1 MMSRPEGAQSEYPI
15 DNFPIRRGFHPFV
28 EMEHTLLEVER
39 SEFSNNEELPM
50 IYTFPNKPS
59 VKYRKINAHKLVEKK
74 ILTSGKLLLSIVY
87 TLKSTRNAEKIFN
100 CRQIFQIDDEIF
112 IFIEYKYDKP
122 YDVLIDENRQ
132 KIESLEGL
140 LICNDLYDVLDDFLL
155 WLVEVDPIGFELLRR
170 MNRDGFTDN
179 LEITEEIWPMH
190 DSDSFMDR
198 WFNQMVDY
206 ADTIELSIK
215 ADVDNIIFFI
225 GLKSAIS
232 TAHSFTSSDDFQRL
246 EREDWVH
253 VRNRQEDLDDE
264 DDLDN
269 DEELDFDND
278 DEIAD
283 LTDEEIEQLRK
294 EAIERRA
301 AVTKFLFVDLPP
313 DLKRLI
319 LDLMDRVVKKI
330 GEEDALISN
339 HELMRFTEG
348 SDIYTERQ
356 ISSQV
361 AKLLR
366 LLT

>member
-1 MMSRPEGAQSEYPI
+1 MMSRSEGAQSEYQA

-39 SEFSNNEELPM
+39 SEFSNTEELP
-50 IYTFPNKPS
+50 IVYTFSNKPS
-59 VKYRKINAHKLVEKK
+59 VKYRKINAHKLIEKK

-87 TLKSTRNAEKIFN
+87 TLRSTRDAEKIFN
-100 CRQIFQIDDEIF
+100 CRQLFQIDDEIY
-112 IFIEYKYDKP
+112 IFIEYKCRKP
-122 YDVLIDENRQ
+122 YDVHIDENRQ

-140 LICNDLYDVLDDFLL
+140 IICNNLYEILDDFLL

-198 WFNQMVDY
+198 WFNRMVDY
-206 ADTIELSIK
+206 ADTIELSIQLD
-215 ADVDNIIFFI
+215 AEDRSFLLQLQ
-225 GLKSAIS
+225 GSAS
-232 TAHSFTSSDDFQRL
+232 TAHSFTSSDSFQRL
-246 EREDWVH
+246 ERQDWVH
-253 VRNRQEDLDDE
+253 VRNRQENIDD
-264 DDLDN
+264 DDD
-269 DEELDFDND
+269 D

-283 LTDEEIEQLRK
+283 LTDEDIEQLRK

-301 AVTKFLFVDLPP
+301 IVTKYLFVDLPP

-319 LDLMDRVVKKI
+319 LDLIDRVVKKV
-330 GEEDALISN
+330 GEEDSLDTI

-348 SDIYTERQ
+348 SDAYTQEE
-356 ISSQV
+356 ISSQM